1 MSAARVLLKAQVFSA
16 LIPYL
21 LFILYDQPY
30 ICLCTSQPILVAV
43 GINPLHLYSVQDN
56 HDALFIFSDLLGK
69 TKQNLISQ
77 ILFFCI
83 TCFGHLA
90 LITCSTRLCK
100 TTFCVNTFN
109 SSACHKPFLRGN
121 GINNKKLFGDK
132 LINFNL

>member
-30 ICLCTSQPILVAV
+30 ICLCTSQPILIAV

-56 HDALFIFSDLLGK
+56 RDALFIFSD
-69 TKQNLISQ
+69 N
-77 ILFFCI
+77 F
-83 TCFGHLA
+83 
-90 LITCSTRLCK
+90 STRLCK

-109 SSACHKPFLRGN
+109 SCACHKPYLRGN

-132 LINFNL
+132 LIKFNL